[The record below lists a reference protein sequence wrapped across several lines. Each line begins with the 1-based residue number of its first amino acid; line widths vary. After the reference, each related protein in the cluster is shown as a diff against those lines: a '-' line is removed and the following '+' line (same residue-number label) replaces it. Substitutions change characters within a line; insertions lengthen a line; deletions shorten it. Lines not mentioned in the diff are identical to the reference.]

1 MLRHSALLAFAGH
14 ALVAFGMRRTGAI
27 ARGRRSGAL
36 NSGEKMKCLILLI
49 LLAVPASCPAIA
61 DSSCSADE
69 KALHDAVNHQYQTG
83 STATSRVVVGE
94 AQLNYLQAQ
103 LACEEISRSNFCKQA
118 IDLAREN
125 IRVST
130 NQMMAGVDSAV
141 EIIHLQRE
149 YRKLKAYCK

>member
-1 MLRHSALLAFAGH
+1 
-14 ALVAFGMRRTGAI
+14 
-27 ARGRRSGAL
+27 
-36 NSGEKMKCLILLI
+36 MKCLIFLI
-49 LLAVPASCPAIA
+49 LLAVSASCPAIA

-69 KALHDAVNHQYQTG
+69 KALYDVVNHQYQTG
-83 STATSRVVVGE
+83 SPETSRVVVGE

-103 LACEEISRSNFCKQA
+103 MACEEISKSNFCKQA

-130 NQMMAGVDSAV
+130 NQMMTGVDSAV